1 MKKRHSFFYHIAIF
15 IIAQLAWLLLLGIWI
30 YWYVTNYIIFKK
42 VGEKLSPQFI
52 YNGTNVFPFVGGLIL
67 LVGIAFSMS
76 LIFRHLNVQLKLNKL
91 YDNFISNITHE
102 LKSPLSS
109 IQLYLETLNSRK
121 VPPDKQREFID
132 LMMKDASRLKNL
144 INSILE
150 ISTLEQKK
158 VSHSYQ
164 VYEADSLFGKLVEES
179 VEQFKLPE
187 GSIVIE
193 GKSDCKCVVDR
204 NAMKI
209 VFNNL
214 IENAIKYSIEPVK
227 ININLSRIS
236 KKIYIRLSDKGIG
249 INPDELKKVFNK
261 FYRIYDINIPT
272 VKGTGLG
279 LYWVKEIIK
288 THGGKITALSEGKNK
303 GSTFRIELPVFQISK
318 KRFLDKLLRN
328 TSKRNEISENKEV
341 GNYV

>member
-1 MKKRHSFFYHIAIF
+1 
-15 IIAQLAWLLLLGIWI
+15 
-30 YWYVTNYIIFKK
+30 
-42 VGEKLSPQFI
+42 
-52 YNGTNVFPFVGGLIL
+52 
-67 LVGIAFSMS
+67 
-76 LIFRHLNVQLKLNKL
+76 
-91 YDNFISNITHE
+91 
-102 LKSPLSS
+102 
-109 IQLYLETLNSRK
+109 
-121 VPPDKQREFID
+121 
-132 LMMKDASRLKNL
+132 
-144 INSILE
+144 
-150 ISTLEQKK
+150 
-158 VSHSYQ
+158 
-164 VYEADSLFGKLVEES
+164 
-179 VEQFKLPE
+179 
-187 GSIVIE
+187 
-193 GKSDCKCVVDR
+193 VVDR